1 MSRSISQSQIVE
13 QESIPEKYLLLNKNH
28 EIDVTIFGYNPNSNF
43 SEA

>member
-13 QESIPEKYLLLNKNH
+13 QERTLEKDFLLNKNR
-28 EIDVTIFGYNPNSNF
+28 EIDVTIFGYNLNSNF

>member
-13 QESIPEKYLLLNKNH
+13 QESTLEKDFLLNKNR
-28 EIDVTIFGYNPNSNF
+28 EIDVTIFGYNLNSNF